1 MSALKTGLKA
11 SALAVSIL
19 ASGSASAALFF
30 NVTAGSYG
38 TSDNFDVL
46 SSNVNAT
53 STYSVTG
60 GPAPTT
66 FDSLI
71 GRNDVVVTDVST
83 GGQVNSFLDGTNPL
97 GNTAGLT
104 TNYRLFFEYTLTGT
118 AQIVDGSG
126 LVPDGSMDKWRKNAN
141 NTFSP
146 GADGLIDSDLVIAG
160 PAGLDAI
167 IPNYTSGSV
176 SIFYDDL
183 VDGLGNRLKV
193 LQLNLVSATA
203 DGQNVV
209 LLADVDYSWFGGGN
223 SIVENFFNFATPIDG
238 LTSWYDIWSTGGP
251 IDPVQIITRTD
262 FNIDPNK
269 VPAANGNGTFSRTTN
284 LNMTTVVDVNRVTE
298 HENPV
303 PEPASL
309 ALLGIGL
316 VGLASMRRKN
326 AKA

>member
-1 MSALKTGLKA
+1 MSALRTSLKA

-30 NVTAGSYG
+30 NVTAGGYG
-38 TSDNFDVL
+38 TTDNFDVL

-60 GPAPTT
+60 GPVPTT

-71 GRNDVVVTDVST
+71 GRNDVQVTDTST
-83 GGQVNSFLDGTNPL
+83 GGQVNSFLAGTSPVSNS
-97 GNTAGLT
+97 AGLAS
-104 TNYRLFFEYTLTGT
+104 NYRLFFEYSLEGT
-118 AQIVDGSG
+118 AQVVDGGG
-126 LVPDGSMDKWRKNAN
+126 LAVLQDGTVDGWTKNVN

-146 GADGLIDSDLVIAG
+146 GADGLIDSDLILAG

-167 IPNYTSGSV
+167 IPNYTSGLV
-176 SIFYDDL
+176 EIFFDDL
-183 VDGLGNRLKV
+183 VDGIGNRLKV

-209 LLADVDYSWFGGGN
+209 LLADVDYSWYAGGDP
-223 SIVENFFNFATPIDG
+223 IVDDFFNFVTPIGG
-238 LTSWYDIWSTGGP
+238 LTRWYDIWSSGGP
-251 IDPVQIITRTD
+251 IDPVQIVTRTD
-262 FNIDPNK
+262 FNIDPNL
-269 VPAANGNGTFSRTTN
+269 VPTANGDGTFSRTTN
-284 LNMTTVVDVNRVTE
+284 LNMTTVVDVNRV
-298 HENPV
+298 

-316 VGLASMRRKN
+316 MGLASMRRKN
-326 AKA
+326 AKV

>member
-19 ASGSASAALFF
+19 VSGSASAALFF

-38 TSDNFDVL
+38 TTDNFDVL

-60 GPAPTT
+60 GPVPTS

-71 GRNDVVVTDVST
+71 GRADVQVTDTST
-83 GGQVNSFLDGTNPL
+83 GGQVNSFLDGTSPVANS
-97 GNTAGLT
+97 AGLAS
-104 TNYRLFFEYTLTGT
+104 NYRLFFEYSLTGT
-118 AQIVDGSG
+118 AQVIDGFG
-126 LVPDGSMDKWRKNAN
+126 IFPDGTMDGWTKNAN

-146 GADGLIDSDLVIAG
+146 GADGLIDSDLVPAG

-167 IPNYTSGSV
+167 VPNYTSGIIE
-176 SIFYDDL
+176 IFFDDL

-193 LQLNLVSATA
+193 LELNLVSATA

-209 LLADVDYSWFGGGN
+209 LLADVDYSWYAGGDP
-223 SIVENFFNFATPIDG
+223 IVDDFFNFVTPIGG
-238 LTSWYDIWSTGGP
+238 LTSWYDIWSSGGP
-251 IDPVQIITRTD
+251 IDPVQIVTRTD
-262 FNIDPNK
+262 FNIDPNL
-269 VPAANGNGTFSRTTN
+269 VPTANGDGTFTRTTN
-284 LNMTTVVDVNRVTE
+284 LNMTTVVDVNR
-298 HENPV
+298 V